1 MKASAIG
8 RDASPDGHMSEA
20 ERTTRVDL
28 AACYRLVDL
37 YGWSDLTSAHI
48 SAGIPGDGESF
59 LINPFPS
66 FFDQI
71 CASDLVRVDHDG
83 TVLSGSDHGINAAA
97 ITVHSAVH
105 MARPDVQCVIHTHT
119 TAGMAVSALDCGL
132 LPMTQHALWFYDRIG
147 YHDYEGIADDVAERE
162 RLLRDLGRHNALI
175 LRNHGL
181 LTAADSIP
189 NAFKMMYYLEM
200 SCRAQLAALAAVG
213 KAGLRLP
220 SAKVCDHAAA
230 QYAKL
235 TDFGGIDW
243 PGHLRTLDALDPSY
257 RT

>member
-1 MKASAIG
+1 MKASATG
-8 RDASPDGHMSEA
+8 RDVPPDSQMSDS
-20 ERTTRVDL
+20 ERGTRVDL

-37 YGWSDLTSAHI
+37 YGWSDLTSTHI
-48 SAGIPGDGESF
+48 SARVPGDDGAF

-66 FFDQI
+66 FFDQMR
-71 CASDLVRVDHDG
+71 ASDLVKVDYDG
-83 TVLSGSDHGINAAA
+83 NLLSDGDLGINEAA

-132 LPMTQHALWFYDRIG
+132 LPMTQHALWFYNRIG
-147 YHDYEGIADDVAERE
+147 YHDYEGIADDLAERE
-162 RLLRDLGRHNALI
+162 RLVRDLGHHSALI

-189 NAFKMMYYLEM
+189 NAFKMLYYLEK
-200 SCRAQLAALAAVG
+200 SCQAQLAAMAAVG
-213 KAGLRLP
+213 EAGLRLP
-220 SAKVCDHAAA
+220 SAEVCEHAAA

-235 TDFGGIDW
+235 TDFGDIDW
-243 PGHLRTLDALDPSY
+243 PGHLRKLDALNPTY
-257 RT
+257 RA